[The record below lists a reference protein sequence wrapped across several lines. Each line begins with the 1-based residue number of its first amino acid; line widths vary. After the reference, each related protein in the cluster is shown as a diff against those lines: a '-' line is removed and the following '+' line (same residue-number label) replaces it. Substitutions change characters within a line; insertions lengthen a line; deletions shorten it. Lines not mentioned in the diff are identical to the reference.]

1 MHVFLMPT
9 GELIVIDHQQLQKP
23 YVFATMFSLLP
34 MSFYSNDAFFLFSVS
49 SLIFY
54 LAKRYDFP
62 TKRILLFEAGCNQL
76 EESQPLDSYSG
87 GGVGIVVSA
96 CFNAFIANARNSN
109 VRLKW
114 RSWLGLLTVANGL
127 MESCAPLRCIGY

>member
-1 MHVFLMPT
+1 MTL
-9 GELIVIDHQQLQKP
+9 
-23 YVFATMFSLLP
+23 
-34 MSFYSNDAFFLFSVS
+34 FFLFSVS

-62 TKRILLFEAGCNQL
+62 TKRILLFEAGGNQL
-76 EESQPLDSYSG
+76 EESQPLESYSG
-87 GGVGIVVSA
+87 GGVGTVVSA
-96 CFNAFIANARNSN
+96 CSNAFIANARNSN